1 MRIRNSSQNVGVLG
15 GDVSG
20 VVGTSSGQPLEK
32 AARLSVMAA
41 MSEHGDMAAMSE
53 HGAMAAMSEHGAR
66 ELRNSYSMSEQGKGA
81 IHALIRKSRS
91 SRNSFS
97 EQSVNSHEDAL
108 ATPGS
113 LGRRISDD
121 IGDGE
126 Q

>member
-41 MSEHGDMAAMSE
+41 MSEHG
-53 HGAMAAMSEHGAR
+53 AR
-66 ELRNSYSMSEQGKGA
+66 ELRNPYRMSEQGKGA